1 MKETFEKKKKRQ
13 QRALED
19 IIHASS
25 LICGVPY

>member
-1 MKETFEKKKKRQ
+1 MKETFEKKKRQ